1 MVTVVKVIRA
11 IKIIIFSLVDKA
23 GETSAREVIL
33 EEKSNTFFND

>member
-11 IKIIIFSLVDKA
+11 IKIIFSLGDKA